1 MFRTRL
7 IASPSLTSLEASV
20 QILQMPNV
28 YYFKKTKQKQRT
40 CGAQSE
46 QWTTREQCGRLQK
59 KKKQLLGCR
68 RPHLNKEL
76 LSLSNDSKICLLLC
90 CLQTLIILW
99 FFSNSQLHDLW
110 KKEESLKRKQA
121 CVSFW
126 NFGHES
132 RTPCVCAL
140 GHTGPKEVV
149 LPLTYWEI
157 TEQKY
162 SNKQIKWLWMLHIFS
177 C

>member
-28 YYFKKTKQKQRT
+28 YYFKKNKTKT
-40 CGAQSE
+40 EDMWGAVWAVDKRAV
-46 QWTTREQCGRLQK
+46 WTAAK
-59 KKKQLLGCR
+59 KKKNQLLGCR

-76 LSLSNDSKICLLLC
+76 SLSNDSKICLFLC

-132 RTPCVCAL
+132 RTPCVCKL